1 MEYNTNMNT
10 PTPQTDAL
18 RESLTPLIG
27 RVTATYAVEQFIM
40 KCKELEIELSEW
52 QEVAREFGKYLIRIN
67 GGGSETCPCPSC
79 KALRRLAE
87 LERNINPPNK

>member
-1 MEYNTNMNT
+1 MNT

-40 KCKELEIELSEW
+40 KCKELELELAEW
-52 QEVAREFGKYLIRIN
+52 QEVASELGKYLHQAMQHDADPYDKD
-67 GGGSETCPCPSC
+67 CACCLC
-79 KALRRLAE
+79 KALTRLAE
-87 LERNINPPNK
+87 LEKRNINPPNK